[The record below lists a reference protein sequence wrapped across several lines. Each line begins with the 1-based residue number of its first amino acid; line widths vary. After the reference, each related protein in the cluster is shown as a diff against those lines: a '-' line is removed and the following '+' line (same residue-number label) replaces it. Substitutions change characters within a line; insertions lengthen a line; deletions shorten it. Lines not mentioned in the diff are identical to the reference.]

1 LDLTEAY
8 KEFSSK
14 STRKISLADQRKN
27 VIIEDNFSL
36 LKPTEVAW
44 GMLTGNTIELIKG
57 GKAILRNA
65 TITSKWL
72 ELEIISP
79 KGAEFSEESAIQKAP
94 EKTNVGHSRL
104 MVRLPNQTG
113 NVNVTIKMSLKN
125 Y

>member
-1 LDLTEAY
+1 
-8 KEFSSK
+8 
-14 STRKISLADQRKN
+14 
-27 VIIEDNFSL
+27 
-36 LKPTEVAW
+36 
-44 GMLTGNTIELIKG
+44 
-57 GKAILRNA
+57 LRNA

-104 MVRLPNQTG
+104 MVRLPNQSG